1 MYFIIILSKKPIS
14 NNKIDETLNNLLPLG
29 L

>member
-1 MYFIIILSKKPIS
+1 MYFIIILSKKSIS